1 MTRIAE
7 LEDVAKRYDSGDET
21 LTVLE
26 GVDFGVERGEF
37 VTVMGPSGCG
47 KTTMLNILGLLDE
60 PTDGVVRL
68 DGDDVTD
75 LDERERTHARKEFVG
90 FVFQYFYLIPSLTA
104 EENVEAPTVFGGGS
118 GGRASELLEKVGLG
132 DRKDHKPPELSGG
145 QKQRVA
151 IARALVN
158 SPDVILADEPTGNL
172 DKETGADTL
181 QLIRDLCDEGVGV
194 VAVTHDERVKSY
206 SDRDVQLD
214 DGVIV

>member
-1 MTRIAE
+1 MIAE
-7 LEDVAKRYDSGDET
+7 LEGVVKRYDSAEET

-26 GVDFGVERGEF
+26 GVDFGVDRGEF

-60 PTDGVVRL
+60 PTEGVVRL

-75 LDERERTHARKEFVG
+75 LDDRDRTEARKEFVG

-104 EENVEAPTVFGGGS
+104 EENVEAPTVFAGGS
-118 GGRASELLEKVGLG
+118 DGRAAELLERVGLG
-132 DRKDHKPPELSGG
+132 DRKDHKPAELSGG

-172 DKETGADTL
+172 DKDTSDETLG
-181 QLIRDLCDEGVGV
+181 LIRDLCDEGVGV

-214 DGVIV
+214 DGVIL

>member
-1 MTRIAE
+1 MIAE
-7 LEDVAKRYDSGDET
+7 LDGVVKRYDSGEET
-21 LTVLE
+21 LTVLD
-26 GVDFGVERGEF
+26 GVDFEVECGEF

-60 PTDGVVRL
+60 PSEGNVLL
-68 DGDDVTD
+68 DEDDVTG
-75 LDERERTHARKEFVG
+75 LDDRERTRARKEFVG

-104 EENVEAPTVFGGGS
+104 EENVEAPTVFSGGS
-118 GGRASELLEKVGLG
+118 RGRAAELLEKVGLG
-132 DRKDHKPPELSGG
+132 DRKDHKPSELSGG

-158 SPDVILADEPTGNL
+158 SPEMVLADEPTGNL
-172 DKETGADTL
+172 DKETSDKTL
-181 QLIRDLCDEGVGV
+181 EQIRKICDEGVGV
-194 VAVTHDERVKSY
+194 VAVTHDDRVKEY